1 MKYDNEIFWLRDNLQ
16 RQNYRTFANISNE
29 DFYDAELDKLIDS
42 YFNVILDKFSEYKNS
57 VVKIHI
63 NHLITIATKKDIKLD
78 FLINMVLKQ
87 AEHVYFCVREDMS
100 AQLKSLYTVQVL
112 HGRTEPQH
120 LYSVA
125 HDDWEDTKHFEHDQ
139 ATYNSCK
146 NAIKRDMIILSGIY
160 NSMPDDKKTLA
171 VYEQWASESGRYHRP
186 ATFAHDDFHVSDNI
200 YDFFQV
206 KDVK

>member
-1 MKYDNEIFWLRDNLQ
+1 MKYDNEILWSRPYPHRPRPDEFV
-16 RQNYRTFANISNE
+16 
-29 DFYDAELDKLIDS
+29 AEQDKLIDS

-63 NHLITIATKKDIKLD
+63 GHLVAIAIKKNIKLD
-78 FLINMVLKQ
+78 LIINMAVKQ

-100 AQLKSLYTVQVL
+100 SQLKSLYTLQML
-112 HGRTEPQH
+112 HNKTETQH

-125 HDDWEDTKHFEHDQ
+125 HDDWEDTKHFEYDKEI
-139 ATYNSCK
+139 YNSCK
-146 NAIKRDMIILSGIY
+146 KAIKRDVVILSGIY

-206 KDVK
+206 KDVI